1 MKRLLYWCD
10 AGTAPAVPS
19 GVFTKSVS
27 RACLLRNRIELI
39 HRGQNGW
46 RANADASNPFV
57 EYLNML
63 AAAINLRYGL
73 VRNQSKI
80 GIVASHNEA
89 VWLIRE
95 RFVEQ

>member
-1 MKRLLYWCD
+1 MKLLLYRCD
-10 AGTAPAVPS
+10 AGIAPAAPS
-19 GVFTKSVS
+19 GVATMSVN

-39 HRGQNGW
+39 HRDQNGW

-63 AAAINLRYGL
+63 AAPINLRYGL

-80 GIVASHNEA
+80 CIIASHNEA
-89 VWLIRE
+89 VRLLRE
-95 RFVEQ
+95 CFVEQ